1 MSKLSK
7 ILSDLKSIEA
17 ALSDI
22 GDADREPED
31 DVAWLEKRAAVVI
44 PTARKL
50 LTEIQRLIDSGFR
63 ICKPLE

>member
-31 DVAWLEKRAAVVI
+31 DVAWLENRAAVVI